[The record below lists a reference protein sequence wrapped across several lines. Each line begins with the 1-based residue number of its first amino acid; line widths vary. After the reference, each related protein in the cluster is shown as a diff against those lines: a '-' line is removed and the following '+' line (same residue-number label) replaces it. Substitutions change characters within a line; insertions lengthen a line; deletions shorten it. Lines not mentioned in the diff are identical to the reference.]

1 MGLETG
7 SDVAL
12 AFGLV
17 IAAGLSTTVGAA
29 FAFCA
34 KLADAR
40 TLSIA
45 LGSSAGVM
53 IYVSFGEI
61 FLVKSVDGFADAGYG
76 DDAAMR
82 YATFCF
88 FAGLLITALLN
99 GIVHLICRENQNAE
113 SDNQVA
119 ASIPNGHAEVIESK
133 EDSTTDVEM
142 ADCNGNLSPCCVEKY
157 ADVLDADKQAHHLQ
171 QVGLMSG
178 LAIALHNFPEG
189 LATFV
194 GTLADPTAGVAIA
207 VAIALH
213 NIPEGVVVAMPVYY
227 ATKSRFRGFMWAF
240 LSGVSEPIGALF
252 GWIILS
258 NLGDLAYAIMFAVV
272 AGMMVYISVR
282 ELIPTALRFD
292 PTDQWV
298 TVSIFFGMAVM
309 AASLLLFNV

>member
-61 FLVKSVDGFADAGYG
+61 FLVKSVDGFTDAGYG
-76 DDAAMR
+76 DDASMR

-88 FAGLLITALLN
+88 FAGLLITAALN
-99 GIVHLICRENQNAE
+99 GIVHLICRENKNIE
-113 SDNQVA
+113 SDNQLPA
-119 ASIPNGHAEVIESK
+119 NGHAEVIESK
-133 EDSTTDVEM
+133 EDSTTDLEM
-142 ADCNGNLSPCCVEKY
+142 ADGNGNLSPGYVEKY

-240 LSGVSEPIGALF
+240 LSGISEPIGALF

-292 PTDQWV
+292 PTDQYV